1 MPEHTEKTELL
12 IIGGGVIGASI
23 AYHCAEAGV
32 QVTLVEQN
40 DGFGQATTSETARA
54 FRSYFPRRP
63 YDSELV
69 VRSMAEFRNFSK
81 VTGAELELVDLGL
94 LTILTN
100 PHDAAEVES
109 HVPAQRA
116 VGVEL
121 ELLTGA
127 QAKELNPWLDP
138 DTVELAVWTPQT
150 YRIKPEV
157 LVSGYVDAARRHG
170 ARLLTGT
177 TVTGIDASTGHVTTS
192 AGDFTADSIVIA
204 AGPLSGDVAK
214 LAGLELPVWGQ
225 FSELLFTNDVSDSE
239 VKTPFTLHPVSGLK
253 TMGWDKGF
261 LVGLERISKQAG
273 MRDIWFQAA
282 VDELPKWYPRLEN
295 LTLRSGWTGTLDVTP
310 SKSAIIGRASGEHER
325 LLFAAGYTGHG
336 LAQSPITGRLVRDLH
351 LGREP
356 EVDLTPYSLATNLVE
371 QERDS

>member
-1 MPEHTEKTELL
+1 MSEHGDTTELL

-32 QVTLVEQN
+32 QVTLVEKN

-69 VRSMAEFRNFSK
+69 VRSMAEFRNFAK
-81 VTGAELELVDLGL
+81 VTGTELELVDLGL

-100 PHDAAEVES
+100 AQDAAEVES

-116 VGVEL
+116 AGVEL

-150 YRIKPEV
+150 YRLKPEV
-157 LVSGYVDAARRHG
+157 LVAGYADAARRLG

-177 TVTGIDASTGHVTTS
+177 TVTGIDASTGHVTTT
-192 AGDFTADSIVIA
+192 AGDFTADAIVIA

-225 FSELLFTNDVSDSE
+225 FSELLFTNALSDGE
-239 VKTPFTLHPVSGLK
+239 IRTPFTLHPISGLK
-253 TMGWDKGF
+253 TMGWGNGF

-282 VDELPKWYPRLEN
+282 VDELPKWYPQLEN

-310 SKSAIIGRASGEHER
+310 SKSAIIGRGAGEHER